1 MRGNL
6 IIIMALVI
14 MAPLSAQSTHEEPTV
29 GYVRL
34 FTDADLI
41 EIYIDG
47 ALIGYTPILD
57 RLVLT
62 PGWHTIS
69 FFPSNFKQDYWK
81 YRQKNI
87 LNSIIKDGTRQVLVR
102 PGELHEVYLE
112 WQELDRRLRR
122 GETNMFISSIIGVV
136 LVGISLSL
144 LALAQ

>member
-1 MRGNL
+1 MV
-6 IIIMALVI
+6 LVI
-14 MAPLSAQSTHEEPTV
+14 MAPLSAQSTPEEPTV

-34 FTDADLI
+34 FTDTDLV

-47 ALIGYTPILD
+47 ALIGYTPILE

-69 FFPSNFKQDYWK
+69 FFPSNFKQDHWK
-81 YRQKNI
+81 YRQKKI

-112 WQELDRRLRR
+112 WQELDRRLRQ
-122 GETNMFISSIIGVV
+122 GETNMFISSIIGVA
-136 LVGISLSL
+136 LVGISLTL
-144 LALAQ
+144 LAMAQ